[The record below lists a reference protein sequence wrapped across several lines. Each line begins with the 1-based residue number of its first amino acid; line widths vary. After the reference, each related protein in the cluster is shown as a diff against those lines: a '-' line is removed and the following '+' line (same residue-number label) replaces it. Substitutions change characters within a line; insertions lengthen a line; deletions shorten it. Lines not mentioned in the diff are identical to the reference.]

1 MKLASNEPVMAWP
14 AKQGHGSR
22 ALGGV
27 RVPLPG
33 EHGAWF
39 MLFTCLALGT
49 VVGGRPALAT
59 IPYAVSTFFTFALR
73 EPLYLVARAR
83 SEEERRAMRSW
94 AAGFGAAA
102 LASGALAAL
111 AFGRWLLIPLGAM
124 AAVGLAGSVYLR
136 KRRLGRTVAG
146 ELADLV
152 LLTAVA
158 PGAYY
163 VSVGDAWLPQ
173 TFVALWLLTYLYYG
187 GTVFYVKLKA
197 TQAVVKPA
205 GFLQKLALG
214 WQALAYQGL
223 AIAVVYALRWLNGD
237 LELAYMAFLPG
248 FVKVCT
254 GTLHAPRRVNFKQV
268 GYTEV
273 LMATIFAAIIVI
285 AFRA

>member
-1 MKLASNEPVMAWP
+1 
-14 AKQGHGSR
+14 
-22 ALGGV
+22 
-27 RVPLPG
+27 
-33 EHGAWF
+33 

-59 IPYAVSTFFTFALR
+59 IPFVIAAFCAFASR

-83 SEEERRAMRSW
+83 SDRERRSMRSW
-94 AAGFGAAA
+94 ATGFGAAA

-111 AFGRWLLIPLGAM
+111 VFGRWLLVPLGAM

-163 VSVGDAWLPQ
+163 VSAGDAWNPRA
-173 TFVALWLLTYLYYG
+173 FAVLWLLTYLYYA

-197 TQAVVKPA
+197 AQAVTKPT
-205 GFLQKLALG
+205 GLLQKLALG

-223 AIAVVYALRWLNGD
+223 AIAMVYALRGLLDG
-237 LELAYMAFLPG
+237 LELAYLAFLPG
-248 FVKVCT
+248 FLKVFT
-254 GTLHAPRRVNFKQV
+254 GTFHVPRRVSFKQV

-273 LMATIFAAIIVI
+273 LMATIFAAVIAI
-285 AFRA
+285 AFRV